1 MKKEEFRNN
10 TNIFQETLNELKS
23 CQREKEQI
31 LQRIEI
37 LRANN
42 MLEANQD
49 EIKQWMSKKLAHFE
63 EVVAKLK
70 QFKR

>member
-23 CQREKEQI
+23 CQREKERI

-42 MLEANQD
+42 MLEANQVM
-49 EIKQWMSKKLAHFE
+49 K
-63 EVVAKLK
+63 
-70 QFKR
+70 

>member
-23 CQREKEQI
+23 CQREKERI

-37 LRANN
+37 LRAN

-49 EIKQWMSKKLAHFE
+49 EIKQWMSKNLAHFE
-63 EVVAKLK
+63 EVVSKLK

>member
-10 TNIFQETLNELKS
+10 TNIFLVTLNELKS
-23 CQREKEQI
+23 CQREKERI

-49 EIKQWMSKKLAHFE
+49 EIKQWMSKNLAHFE